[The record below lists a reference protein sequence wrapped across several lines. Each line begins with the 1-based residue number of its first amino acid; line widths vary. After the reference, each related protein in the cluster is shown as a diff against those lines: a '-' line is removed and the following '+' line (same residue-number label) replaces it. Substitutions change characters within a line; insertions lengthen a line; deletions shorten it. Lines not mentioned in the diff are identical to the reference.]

1 MSITT
6 QLDTLRQ
13 LRRFETLVK
22 DDDYNRIA
30 RERTVMM
37 ADLVREMEALCAIW
51 DRIASIRPD
60 LYVPLPEPEPADE
73 FPEIE
78 GVILI

>member
-1 MSITT
+1 MSIAT

-30 RERTVMM
+30 RM

>member
-1 MSITT
+1 
-6 QLDTLRQ
+6 
-13 LRRFETLVK
+13 
-22 DDDYNRIA
+22 
-30 RERTVMM
+30 MM

-51 DRIASIRPD
+51 DRIASPTIEAAAPEA
-60 LYVPLPEPEPADE
+60 EPEAVDE

>member
-1 MSITT
+1 
-6 QLDTLRQ
+6 
-13 LRRFETLVK
+13 
-22 DDDYNRIA
+22 
-30 RERTVMM
+30 MM

-60 LYVPLPEPEPADE
+60 LYVPLPEPEPDDE
-73 FPEIE
+73 FPEIK